1 MSLFASS
8 FRYRALLAGL
18 ALLLLA
24 ACDSYKDDIAAV
36 QAAESV
42 VGSNQ
47 ELVEELAGAKGT
59 YDWKAQPYVEGKKEI
74 VLVEARIETI
84 DNRGGDHVIQ
94 LLWVH
99 NRQSGKV
106 AAEDIIVDG
115 RSRGLVQG
123 AMDLMLLQIE

>member
-1 MSLFASS
+1 MSLFAS
-8 FRYRALLAGL
+8 RLPLRPLLAGL

-47 ELVEELAGAKGT
+47 ELVEDLAGAKGT
-59 YDWKAQPYVEGKKEI
+59 YDWKAAPYVEGKKEI

-84 DNRGGDHVIQ
+84 DNSGEDHVIQ

-99 NRQSGKV
+99 NRQSG
-106 AAEDIIVDG
+106 
-115 RSRGLVQG
+115 
-123 AMDLMLLQIE
+123 